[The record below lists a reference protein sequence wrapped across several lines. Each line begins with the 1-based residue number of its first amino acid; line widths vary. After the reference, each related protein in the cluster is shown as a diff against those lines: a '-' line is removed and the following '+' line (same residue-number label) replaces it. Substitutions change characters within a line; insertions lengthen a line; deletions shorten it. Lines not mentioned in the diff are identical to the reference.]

1 MQKLEKDVRRGIENK
16 FIKYVGE
23 LVYTMREK
31 RHIRQEDL
39 ADCVG
44 VSRASLSS
52 YENAENPLPIKL
64 LPLISLY
71 CDFPMKRFTEWEEEK
86 NIKKAFAKCIEV
98 TAARYKRQV
107 LSSTAGTADRMI
119 VARIYSV
126 GDMEWEERI
135 PLKPQKR
142 TPSMRE
148 LIRGGEYTVELEP
161 LSDDEFVDYVKTIGM
176 AEQLSVTLDF
186 IRTCEPKRA
195 LLESVVSAV
204 VDRVIVEP
212 LLVYKDDTLVQRAY
226 AYYKK
231 MLDAKKT
238 TSE

>member
-1 MQKLEKDVRRGIENK
+1 MIKLEDSEVKRIETG
-16 FIKYVGE
+16 FLRYVGT
-23 LVYTMREK
+23 LLYNMREK
-31 RHIRQEDL
+31 RRIKQEEL
-39 ADCVG
+39 AECIG
-44 VSRASLSS
+44 VSRTSLSG
-52 YENAENPLPIKL
+52 YENGEKPMPIKL

-71 CDFPMKRFTEWEEEK
+71 CDFPMRRFVEWEEEK

-126 GDMEWEERI
+126 GDMEWEERV

-148 LIRGGEYTVELEP
+148 LIRGGEYTVELEA